1 MQRREVLK
9 AAAAAAALTLLPR
22 EARAAWVKAA
32 GGALAD
38 PAFADS
44 AQPAALRATL
54 SATQRGTLAAL
65 ADAIIP
71 RTDTPGATDVGVLAW
86 IDVIV
91 ADYYTDADRRA
102 LTTGLDAIN
111 EQARAIAGQPLS
123 AIGGDA
129 LFLVMNALDSPYDR
143 NAPAARGYSRVKG
156 LVVHGYFTSERV
168 QRDVLQTQ
176 IMPGRFDGAAVM
188 PARNGGRDE

>member
-1 MQRREVLK
+1 MQICMQRRELLK
-9 AAAAAAALTLLPR
+9 IAAAAAALTLLPG
-22 EARAAWVKAA
+22 EARAAWSKAA
-32 GGALAD
+32 M
-38 PAFADS
+38 S
-44 AQPAALRATL
+44 ARAPDARQPATLTAIQRA
-54 SATQRGTLAAL
+54 TLAAL

-71 RTDTPGATDVGVLAW
+71 RTDTPSAIDVGVLAW

-102 LTTGLDAIN
+102 LSTGLDAI
-111 EQARAIAGQPLS
+111 EAQAQAISGQSLS
-123 AIGGDA
+123 VLTGDT
-129 LFLVMNALDSPYDR
+129 FTLVMNALDTPYDR

-168 QRDVLQTQ
+168 QRDVLKTD
-176 IMPGRFDGAAVM
+176 IMPGRFDGAANM

>member
-1 MQRREVLK
+1 MQRRELLK

-22 EARAAWVKAA
+22 DARAAWAKAA
-32 GGALAD
+32 VGTTPAL
-38 PAFADS
+38 
-44 AQPAALRATL
+44 AQPAALTAAQRATL
-54 SATQRGTLAAL
+54 ASL

-71 RTDTPGATDVGVLAW
+71 RTDTPSATDVGVLAW
-86 IDVIV
+86 IEVIA

-102 LTTGLDAIN
+102 LTTGLDAIDA
-111 EQARAIAGQPLS
+111 QARAIAGQPFA
-123 AIGGDA
+123 AISGDT
-129 LFLVMNALDSPYDR
+129 LTLVMNALDTPYDR

-168 QRDVLQTQ
+168 QRDVLKTE
-176 IMPGRFDGAAVM
+176 IMPGRFDGAADM

>member
-1 MQRREVLK
+1 MQRRELLK
-9 AAAAAAALTLLPR
+9 VAAAAAALTLLPR
-22 EARAAWVKAA
+22 EARAAWSKAA
-32 GGALAD
+32 TIAREPDAL
-38 PAFADS
+38 
-44 AQPAALRATL
+44 QPATLTASQRA
-54 SATQRGTLAAL
+54 TLAAL

-71 RTDTPGATDVGVLAW
+71 RTDTPSATEVGVLAW

-102 LTTGLDAIN
+102 LTTGLDAIDA
-111 EQARAIAGQPLS
+111 QARAITGQPLS
-123 AIGGDA
+123 AATGDT
-129 LFLVMNALDSPYDR
+129 LILVMNALDTPYDR

-168 QRDVLQTQ
+168 QRDVLKTD
-176 IMPGRFDGAAVM
+176 IMPGRFDGAAEM